1 MLPRRSAWEAELPYE
16 RRALTLI
23 QLNRLA
29 NYFVESGWLQDRCD
43 ESNRSHKDEIAEG
56 RKFQA
61 AANLYAMSDFLVKP
75 LTDPAQFESVSQE
88 LRSAAQLLEP
98 TRACC
103 FAEVV
108 HGAPPGVGVLVD
120 IFVSHFWGHL
130 FSRTLAAI
138 NAYRA
143 GAAAT
148 DLSFWICLFAVNQHS
163 IGDEV
168 GASPNESPFNAALV
182 AASGVVMVVDE
193 DVHPF
198 KRLWCL
204 YEVERVHDLGLAFE
218 LIDEGGP
225 IAASSL
231 NMEKMKRVADS
242 GIASPTVRQRW
253 GSAKEFR
260 SFAGGPGA
268 EWWAKDAK
276 GSLCDFDTKMSKL
289 VAEPLLRAAIDTRD
303 TETALRC
310 IGWGAREAPLLQ
322 KLANLLGDLSVA
334 MVRTRFSDE
343 PMGLPLVMSYFGDV
357 AGLRLLQ
364 AAGANLEARNAHGS
378 TPALYAARNGHVKV
392 LQLLKEAGADLR
404 IPDENG
410 KTPAHYAAR
419 NGHVKV
425 LQLLREAG
433 VDLGAADAEDRTPAH
448 YAANNGQ
455 VEVLQLLREAGVD
468 LEARKTDGFTL
479 AHYAARSGHVKVLQ
493 LLREAGSDLKAT
505 DTDGFTPAH
514 YAAQNGHAEVLQLLR
529 EAGAGLEVTR
539 TNTDGFTPSRHAAQN
554 GHAEVLDETGLD
566 LASREGSPVCG
577 RRVRFWS

>member
-204 YEVERVHDLGLAFE
+204 CEVERVHDLGLAFE

-231 NMEKMKRVADS
+231 KMEKMKRVADRALQEAQ
-242 GIASPTVRQRW
+242 GQNGGQRMRKVPCAT
-253 GSAKEFR
+253 STRKCR
-260 SFAGGPGA
+260 SY
-268 EWWAKDAK
+268 WL
-276 GSLCDFDTKMSKL
+276 SLYS
-289 VAEPLLRAAIDTRD
+289 
-303 TETALRC
+303 
-310 IGWGAREAPLLQ
+310 
-322 KLANLLGDLSVA
+322 
-334 MVRTRFSDE
+334 
-343 PMGLPLVMSYFGDV
+343 GLPLIPGTQRRHCD
-357 AGLRLLQ
+357 AGLGKTVFKQWLL
-364 AAGANLEARNAHGS
+364 
-378 TPALYAARNGHVKV
+378 VIF
-392 LQLLKEAGADLR
+392 LLK
-404 IPDENG
+404 
-410 KTPAHYAAR
+410 
-419 NGHVKV
+419 
-425 LQLLREAG
+425 
-433 VDLGAADAEDRTPAH
+433 
-448 YAANNGQ
+448 
-455 VEVLQLLREAGVD
+455 
-468 LEARKTDGFTL
+468 
-479 AHYAARSGHVKVLQ
+479 
-493 LLREAGSDLKAT
+493 
-505 DTDGFTPAH
+505 
-514 YAAQNGHAEVLQLLR
+514 
-529 EAGAGLEVTR
+529 
-539 TNTDGFTPSRHAAQN
+539 
-554 GHAEVLDETGLD
+554 
-566 LASREGSPVCG
+566 
-577 RRVRFWS
+577 